1 MAGKFEIERS
11 ADGQYY
17 FHLKAGNGEKILASE
32 RYTTKASAETG
43 IAAVKKN
50 APDDGRYE
58 RRQAADGQ
66 HHFVL
71 KAGNHEIVGVRM
83 VGVDPGAGTE
93 KWSIDL
99 PAADVRGYGDWL
111 LVAIEGGPGRPG
123 VVKAWKAR

>member
-17 FHLKAGNGEKILASE
+17 FHLKAGNGEKILGSE

-71 KAGNHEIVGVRM
+71 KAGNHEIVGVSERYTSKEAM
-83 VGVDPGAGTE
+83 E
-93 KWSIDL
+93 KGIAS
-99 PAADVRGYGDWL
+99 
-111 LVAIEGGPGRPG
+111 
-123 VVKAWKAR
+123 VKANAPEATVVDKSS